1 MRRLF
6 SICLVILIVGVGL
19 PGAVSVSAQAA
30 PWPTDGWPTS
40 TPEEQGIDSTRLAEM
55 FEAVASAHYNIDSL
69 LIVRNGYVVAEMY
82 HHPYAALTLHHIFSS
97 TKSFTST
104 LIGMALARGDISSL
118 DQRVI
123 DFFPDRTIANL
134 DDYKRAMTL
143 DDLLTMSSGFDWR
156 GGMLEN
162 PSLDEW
168 TSQPDWVQAMLDWPV
183 IHEPGTRF
191 TYNSGGSHLLS
202 AIFQQA
208 TGQTAEAFAAENL
221 FAPLGITDWYWNAD
235 PQGVST
241 GGWGL
246 WLAPRDMAKFG
257 YLFLNG
263 GAWDGQQIVPAA
275 WVETAT
281 TQHIHAGGQWLSDGY
296 GYQWWVDAKGY
307 YMALGYG
314 GQYIVVV
321 PERNMVVITTSAL
334 PLNSYFVPED
344 LLNDYVLPASES
356 SEPLPPNPA
365 GVERLLDNIAAL
377 ALPAKTV
384 TPPPLPDIAATISG
398 QTYRITSGSL
408 DYQTVS
414 LTFPEGQDSAFLM
427 LDDSRLL
434 KIGLT
439 QNYSFIAAN
448 QPGRPADATITAV
461 GGWTDAT
468 TFVFTYFVVGS
479 AERYTATLQF
489 EGDTLN
495 IRLVESNSN
504 QYYAGSGERV
514 G

>member
-6 SICLVILIVGVGL
+6 SICMVIVIVGVGL
-19 PGAVSVSAQAA
+19 PGAVSAQDT
-30 PWPTDGWPTS
+30 PWPTGGWQTS
-40 TPEEQGIDSTRLAEM
+40 TPEEQGIDSAKLAEM

-69 LIVRNGYVVAEMY
+69 LIVRNGYLVAEMY

-123 DFFPDRTIANL
+123 DFFPDRTVANL

-143 DDLLTMSSGFDWR
+143 ENLLTMSGGFDWR

-183 IHEPGTRF
+183 IHEPGTIF

-208 TGQTAEAFAAENL
+208 TGQTAEAFAADNL
-221 FAPLGITDWYWNAD
+221 FAPLGIMDWYWNAD

-246 WLAPRDMAKFG
+246 WLTPREMAKFG

-263 GAWDGQQIVPAA
+263 GAWDGQQIVPAEWA
-275 WVETAT
+275 ETAT
-281 TQHIHAGGQWLSDGY
+281 SQHIRAGAQWLSDGY

-334 PLNSYFVPED
+334 PLNDYFVPED

-365 GVERLLDNIAAL
+365 GVEALNASIDAL
-377 ALPAKTV
+377 ANPGEAI

-398 QTYRITSGSL
+398 QTYRITAG
-408 DYQTVS
+408 DVGYQTVALAFPDGQNS
-414 LTFPEGQDSAFLM
+414 AILTLDGDSTLE
-427 LDDSRLL
+427 
-434 KIGLT
+434 IGLD
-439 QNYSFIAAN
+439 QVDRFSPADE
-448 QPGRPADATITAV
+448 PGRPAGALIAAR
-461 GGWTDAT
+461 GGWKNDT
-468 TFVFTYFVVGS
+468 TFVFEYYVVGS
-479 AERYTATLQF
+479 AQRYTATLLF

-495 IRLVESNSN
+495 VRLVESNSS
-504 QYYAGSGERV
+504 QYYAAAGEPV